1 MGDSRESTLQEFE
14 DDTSL
19 EVVANRPG
27 KCAATRKWTG
37 CRNWPTSTFAVQQG
51 KMQSPAVQEHRLG
64 ANKQKGGRK
73 SRERPEIPAGHQVDH
88 EPPKHLYSKQ
98 GQQLVGC
105 IRKKKIQ

>member
-51 KMQSPAVQEHRLG
+51 KCKALLLRSTDWEPTSRKEAEKVEKGLRFLVDIKLIMSLQSTFV
-64 ANKQKGGRK
+64 ANKVN
-73 SRERPEIPAGHQVDH
+73 S
-88 EPPKHLYSKQ
+88 L
-98 GQQLVGC
+98 
-105 IRKKKIQ
+105 